1 MLYKVSQK
9 LKVKSKGKSI
19 PSPQPSFRRR
29 EVTARLPRFAR
40 RGSLALKQFYSL
52 RERRFYENVRLSKS
66 ITKEKGFMFT
76 KVESKDFVELAPFAE
91 KMPQY
96 MGLRAIVEGSCP
108 HAIIFQ
114 DSVSDSAIISLNS
127 RLYLF
132 GEAGEVAFAS
142 TLKWHVFPLMRQKSA
157 YSVLHYSPESLK
169 ETIPTALSTQ
179 NPHYDERLTLIL
191 EKPPKV
197 FELPIDYQV
206 AEVNEAL
213 LANTA
218 LENHAALVEECCSE
232 RPSVEDFLAK
242 SFGLCLIKD
251 GALVGWCL
259 SEYNNSQGC
268 EVGIE
273 INEDYQKQGLG
284 SALASAF
291 AQLAQ
296 ERGIK
301 RIGWHCWKDNLP
313 SVALAKK
320 LGFELAAEE
329 AVFVLKLN

>member
-1 MLYKVSQK
+1 
-9 LKVKSKGKSI
+9 
-19 PSPQPSFRRR
+19 
-29 EVTARLPRFAR
+29 
-40 RGSLALKQFYSL
+40 
-52 RERRFYENVRLSKS
+52 
-66 ITKEKGFMFT
+66 MFS
-76 KVESKDFVELAPFAE
+76 KVESKDFADLAPFAE
-91 KMPQY
+91 KMPHY

-108 HAIIFQ
+108 HAI
-114 DSVSDSAIISLNS
+114 VYTASDSAIISLNS

-132 GEAGEVAFAS
+132 GGSPFTE
-142 TLKWHVFPLMRQKSA
+142 TLEQHVFPLMRQRGS
-157 YSVLHYSPESLK
+157 YGVLHYSPESLK
-169 ETIPTALSTQ
+169 ETIPTALSAQT
-179 NPHYDERLTLIL
+179 PHYDERLSLIL
-191 EKPPKV
+191 EKPPKH
-197 FELPIDYQV
+197 FELASDFQV

-218 LENHAALVEECCSE
+218 LENHEALVEECCSE

-284 SALASAF
+284 SALAAAF
-291 AQLAQ
+291 ARLAQ